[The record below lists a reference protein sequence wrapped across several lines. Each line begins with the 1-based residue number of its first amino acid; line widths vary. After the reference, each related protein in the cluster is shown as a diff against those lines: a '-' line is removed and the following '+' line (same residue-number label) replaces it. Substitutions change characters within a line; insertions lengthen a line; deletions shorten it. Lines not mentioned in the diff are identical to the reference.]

1 MSAEL
6 KELLAKAYA
15 EKESMTD
22 ANLGL
27 TKELA
32 FLKGQHQ
39 SAETKVRA
47 LQAVLP
53 ATTWHIDMFIVSSV
67 VCPGHKLAVRSV
79 IESLPP

>member
-22 ANLGL
+22 TNLAL
-27 TKELA
+27 KKELA
-32 FLKGQHQ
+32 SLKGQHQ

-47 LQAVLP
+47 LQAILP
-53 ATTWHIDMFIVSSV
+53 AIFGT
-67 VCPGHKLAVRSV
+67 
-79 IESLPP
+79 